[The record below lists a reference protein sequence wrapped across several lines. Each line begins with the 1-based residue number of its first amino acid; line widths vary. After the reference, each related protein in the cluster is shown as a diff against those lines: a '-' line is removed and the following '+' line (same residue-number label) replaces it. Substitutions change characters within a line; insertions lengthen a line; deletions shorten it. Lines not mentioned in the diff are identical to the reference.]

1 MNISGT
7 NKMAGRHSIN
17 TGTMIWSGARR
28 TCRQPEVSQRCY
40 YCSGSLECGQQE
52 CIWLQACA

>member
-1 MNISGT
+1 MNASET
-7 NKMAGRHSIN
+7 NGIASRHSIN
-17 TGTMIWSGARR
+17 TGTMIWRGSRR
-28 TCRQPEVSQRCY
+28 HPRQAEANQHCF